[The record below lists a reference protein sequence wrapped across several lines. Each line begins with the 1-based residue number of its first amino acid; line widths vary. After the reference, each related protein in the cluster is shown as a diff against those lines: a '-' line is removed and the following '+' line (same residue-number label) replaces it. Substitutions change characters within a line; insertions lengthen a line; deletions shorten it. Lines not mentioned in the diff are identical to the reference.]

1 MPANDPPPDS
11 PIQTNSCDF
20 TSLSNPPALAWIALL
35 LSASFAAGAEGL
47 LLKRD
52 EVLSPPEVAAADAPL
67 FFSADRLES
76 VETNVIEASGN
87 VEVRHA
93 GRNLFAQWLRYDM
106 NLNQVEARDDV
117 RLEAALLF
125 VEGDYLRLD
134 LDDYSGTLTHP
145 VYQLRGEPGRGS
157 AEKIDFL
164 DRDRYK
170 LKDARYTT
178 CPIDNDDWF
187 LEVGELEIDR
197 TREVATARK
206 LSLNLLGKPSCMPPG
221 RTSPSAMRASRAC
234 FPPPSAPRKAAAS
247 KSWSP
252 TTSTSRPITMPRSFP
267 ASCRNAASSSVA
279 NSGT

>member
-1 MPANDPPPDS
+1 MPANDPLPYS

-197 TREVATARK
+197 TREVATARHAK
-206 LSLNLLGKPSCMPPG
+206 LNVLGTPILYTPWANFPLSDARKSGVLPPTFGTTESGGLEVLVPYYFNL
-221 RTSPSAMRASRAC
+221 
-234 FPPPSAPRKAAAS
+234 APNYDA
-247 KSWSP
+247 
-252 TTSTSRPITMPRSFP
+252 TLFP